1 MLMESVLRRKFIVIF
16 SHAKCIKCIWINYII
31 LLKYYIYSP
40 YNYELILKKKQH
52 QSFWPPTPRPYP
64 LGDIKQKMLYVC
76 ISMEPA
82 LILQKLQYRFFSL
95 IHTCMARWKV
105 DVIHTMHPKELFHTW
120 NIIQGCLYSTVVS
133 RDLRPANEV
142 VLDSFLKLGEG
153 VGPNFSHVNRK
164 SGLFRIMSHCVRYFF
179 CSLTGTL
186 NTVLAAREDIY
197 LSIIERIF
205 ICLGLKYI

>member
-1 MLMESVLRRKFIVIF
+1 MSKYSPSFPYCNAMLMESVLRRKFIVIF

-52 QSFWPPTPRPYP
+52 QSFWPPTPPPPYP

-95 IHTCMARWKV
+95 IHTCMASWKV
-105 DVIHTMHPKELFHTW
+105 DVIHHAP
-120 NIIQGCLYSTVVS
+120 QGTISYLEYN
-133 RDLRPANEV
+133 P
-142 VLDSFLKLGEG
+142 
-153 VGPNFSHVNRK
+153 
-164 SGLFRIMSHCVRYFF
+164 GLP
-179 CSLTGTL
+179 L
-186 NTVLAAREDIY
+186 
-197 LSIIERIF
+197 
-205 ICLGLKYI
+205 